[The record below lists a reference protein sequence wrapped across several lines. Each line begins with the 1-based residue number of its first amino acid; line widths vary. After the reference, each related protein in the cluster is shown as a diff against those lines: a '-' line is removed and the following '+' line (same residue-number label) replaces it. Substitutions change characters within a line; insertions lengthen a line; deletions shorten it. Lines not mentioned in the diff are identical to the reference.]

1 MEKHLEPIRE
11 ERKMKISMEVFEDFV
26 ILRDY
31 LQEELD
37 KIQVGFKVSKERILK
52 SYFEGEVVITQLVG
66 TVNKYNAVI
75 SYQIDVITSDIENAM
90 NVFTQFAKSHNK
102 VAFDTTIDTGEIDEL
117 GNKIYIAYN
126 INQSW
131 NTPTVMEKDI
141 GVGSNHFARIT
152 MFGNLFILF
161 NSSNVKQITI
171 DGENIDFVNGSLVWQ
186 QTMRSDRKSGQ
197 ANNKNISEASAVSLS
212 FQFASQ
218 QGIFANKLSALRTGA
233 IHRTTAFA
241 VKVVLTNDVE
251 ENYTMLLG
259 TATLTFA
266 ITATPNYQIIMSERQ
281 EGQ

>member
-1 MEKHLEPIRE
+1 MELTRE
-11 ERKMKISMEVFEDFV
+11 ERKMKTSMAVFEDYV
-26 ILRDY
+26 ILKNY

-37 KIQVGFKVSKERILK
+37 KIQEGFIVGKERVLK
-52 SYFEGEVVITQLVG
+52 SYFEGNVVITQLVG
-66 TVNKYNAVI
+66 TVNKYNAVL
-75 SYQIDVITSDIENAM
+75 SYQIDIITSDIENGM
-90 NVFTQFAKSHNK
+90 NVFTQFAKSHSK
-102 VAFDTTIDTGEIDEL
+102 VAFDTAIDTGEQDEL
-117 GNKIYIAYN
+117 GNEIYIIYN
-126 INQSW
+126 INQTW

-141 GVGSNHFARIT
+141 PVGSNHFARIV
-152 MFGNLFILF
+152 MFGTLFVLF

-171 DGENIDFVNGSLVWQ
+171 DGENIDFVNGSITWQ

-241 VKVVLTNDVE
+241 VKVILTNDIE

-259 TATLTFA
+259 TATLAFA